1 MGLVINEI
9 DVLDMKRF
17 NLFAARSLQNPNDTN
32 IAFADWVGPECDTTP
47 EEVMKDIEALGRI
60 SGTLAN
66 QKIL

>member
-9 DVLDMKRF
+9 DVLGMEEFERF
-17 NLFAARSLQNPNDTN
+17 AIRSIQNPGNTN
-32 IAFADWVGPECDTTP
+32 IAFADWVGPECDITP